1 MISRFNLDVKRMYY
15 YDDKDKFNDNFKIKN
30 QYNNEKNLEIKIL
43 EPEVLI
49 VLNSPLKIK
58 FSNKN
63 QIKNLI
69 LYSNQ
74 SISLIE
80 GDVITIMENK
90 NKLSKFYLYS
100 LINVL

>member
-49 VLNSPLKIK
+49 VFNSSLKIK

-69 LYSNQ
+69 LYANQ